1 MFLEAL
7 PKKIYEGKKNKK
19 AKKFLTLGNLAPV

>member
-7 PKKIYEGKKNKK
+7 PKKIYEGKKKQESEKVFN
-19 AKKFLTLGNLAPV
+19 TR